1 MLETDTPAPTR
12 APVRRAL
19 DAILLRWLGLYVLA
33 GSVVACPILC
43 GVGVDH
49 LPWWR
54 AVLPLFLVGFIAV
67 HLRHRQRAV
76 RADGWQ
82 RAVTVDP
89 GSVGVLFL
97 VGALTLV
104 CVAVCLASMFWPYDD
119 PIEVMLFTS
128 VGGPILV
135 PLYAISIW
143 VAVDC
148 ATRRLARS
156 ADDADRAVRDYW
168 RQVARR

>member
-1 MLETDTPAPTR
+1 MLETDPSAPTR

-33 GSVVACPILC
+33 GTVVACPILC
-43 GVGVDH
+43 GVGVYH

-54 AVLPLFLVGFIAV
+54 AILPLFLIGFIAV
-67 HLRHRQRAV
+67 HLRHRRRAV

-89 GSVGVLFL
+89 GSVRMLLL

-104 CVAVCLASMFWPYDD
+104 CVAVCLGSMFWPYDH
-119 PIEVMLFTS
+119 PVEIMVITTL
-128 VGGPILV
+128 GGPILI

-143 VAVDC
+143 VAVDS
-148 ATRRLARS
+148 ATRRLASS
-156 ADDADRAVRDYW
+156 ADDADRALRDYW
-168 RQVARR
+168 RNVAGG